1 MSLALALYRTITGAL
16 EPLAPS
22 LLRARAKRG
31 KEDPE
36 RLGERLGRPS
46 RPRPEGPLC
55 WLHGASVGETLSIL
69 PLVEA
74 LHAVRPELGLL
85 VTSGTV
91 TSAELLAK
99 RLPRGV
105 VHQYLPIDAPRATA
119 QFLAHW
125 RPDLAVF
132 VESELWPNLLA
143 GLRRWGARTALVSA
157 RLSDASLKGWGR
169 APSAAKT
176 VLGGFDLVMAQD
188 AATAAGLVK
197 LGARD
202 DGRLNLKLIGTALA
216 ADPALLTRV
225 RATLGARPV
234 LLAASTHP
242 GEDEL
247 VLEVFAFLKDRPD
260 RPLLVL
266 APRHPARGE
275 ALAALARSQ
284 GFRTARQSV
293 GETIA
298 PPGDVFPTEVYIADV
313 LGELGLWFRLAK
325 TALIGGSLIPGIGG
339 HNPLEA
345 ARLDCP
351 VLVGPHVES
360 WRSVYQALEA
370 AGGVRRVSGAP
381 SLAGALAEAL
391 SEPAELIAQAVRA
404 KTFAQQQGG
413 AVDGARDRL
422 LALLPSGRP

>member
-1 MSLALALYRTITGAL
+1 MSIALALYRTITSAL
-16 EPLAPS
+16 EPLAPTI
-22 LLRARAKRG
+22 LNARVKRG

-36 RLGERLGRPS
+36 RLDERLGRPS

-74 LHAVRPELGLL
+74 LNAARPELGLL

-91 TSAELLAK
+91 TSAELLTR

-105 VHQYLPIDAPRATA
+105 IHQFLPIDAPRATA
-119 QFLAHW
+119 RFLAHW

-132 VESELWPNLLA
+132 VESELWPNLLL

-157 RLSDASLKGWGR
+157 RLSDASLKGWAR
-169 APSAAKT
+169 APAAARM

-188 AATAAGLVK
+188 AAAAAGLVK

-202 DGRLNLKLIGTALA
+202 DGRLNLKLIGAPLA
-216 ADPALLTRV
+216 VDAEVLAQTRV
-225 RATLGARPV
+225 NLGGRPV

-242 GEDEL
+242 GEDDM
-247 VLEVFAFLKDRPD
+247 VLEVFGFIKTQPE

-266 APRHPARGE
+266 APRHPVRGE
-275 ALAALARSQ
+275 ALAAMARAQ
-284 GFRTARQSV
+284 GFRTSRQSA

-298 PPGDVFPTEVYIADV
+298 PPTDILPTEVYVADV

-325 TALIGGSLIPGIGG
+325 AALIGGSLVPGIGG

-351 VLVGPHVES
+351 VLAGPHVES
-360 WRSVYQALEA
+360 WRAVYQGLEA

-381 SLAGALAEAL
+381 TLAGAFAEAL
-391 SEPAELIAQAVRA
+391 SASIELIGQAARA
-404 KTFAQQQGG
+404 KAFAQQQGG

-422 LALLPSGRP
+422 LALLPSRRA

>member
-16 EPLAPS
+16 EPLAPAI
-22 LLRARAKRG
+22 LQARVRRG
-31 KEDPE
+31 KEDAE

-46 RPRPEGPLC
+46 RARPEGPLC

-74 LHAVRPELGLL
+74 LHAARPELALL

-105 VHQYLPIDAPRATA
+105 IHQFLPIDAPRASA
-119 QFLAHW
+119 RFLAHW

-132 VESELWPNLLA
+132 VESELWPNLLL

-169 APSAAKT
+169 APAAAKL

-188 AATAAGLVK
+188 AATAAGLVR

-202 DGRLNLKLIGTALA
+202 SGRLNLKLIGAPLA
-216 ADPALLTRV
+216 ADPVALARLRT
-225 RATLGARPV
+225 ALGDRPV

-247 VLEVFAFLKDRPD
+247 VLEVFAFLKDRPE

-266 APRHPARGE
+266 APRHPVRGE
-275 ALAALARSQ
+275 ALQALARAQ
-284 GFRTARQSV
+284 GFRTARQSA
-293 GETIA
+293 GETVA
-298 PPGDVFPTEVYIADV
+298 PPEDVFPTEVYVADA
-313 LGELGLWFRLAK
+313 LGELGLWFRLARA
-325 TALIGGSLIPGIGG
+325 ALIGGSLVPGIGG

-351 VLVGPHVES
+351 ILTGPHVDS

-370 AGGVRRVSGAP
+370 AGGARRVGGGP
-381 SLAGALAEAL
+381 ILAGALAEAL
-391 SEPAELIAQAVRA
+391 TDPAELTAQAARA
-404 KTFAQQQGG
+404 KAFASGQAG
-413 AVDGARDRL
+413 AVEGARDRL
-422 LALLPSGRP
+422 LALLPSGRT

>member
-1 MSLALALYRTITGAL
+1 MSLALALYRTATGVL
-16 EPLAPS
+16 EPLAPA
-22 LLRARAKRG
+22 LLQARMKRG
-31 KEDPE
+31 KEDAE

-46 RPRPEGPLC
+46 RARQEGPLC

-91 TSAELLAK
+91 TSAELLAT

-105 VHQYLPIDAPRATA
+105 IHQFLPVDAPRATA
-119 QFLAHW
+119 RFLAHW

-132 VESELWPNLLA
+132 VESELWPNLLT

-169 APSAAKT
+169 APAAAKA

-188 AATAAGLVK
+188 GATAAGLVK

-202 DGRLNLKLIGTALA
+202 DGRLNLKLIGAPLA
-216 ADPALLTRV
+216 ADPGVLAGLRTR
-225 RATLGARPV
+225 LGERPV

-247 VLEVFAFLKDRPD
+247 LLEVFAFIKDRPEL
-260 RPLLVL
+260 PLLVL
-266 APRHPARGE
+266 APRHPVRGE
-275 ALAALARSQ
+275 ALVDLARGQ
-284 GFRTARQSV
+284 GFRTARQST

-298 PPGDVFPTEVYIADV
+298 PPGDVFPTEVYVADV

-325 TALIGGSLIPGIGG
+325 AALIGGSLVPGIGG

-351 VLVGPHVES
+351 VVTGPHVDS

-370 AGGVRRVSGAP
+370 AGGVRRVGGGP
-381 SLAGALAEAL
+381 SLAGAFAEAL
-391 SEPAELIAQAVRA
+391 IDPAELTAQAVRA
-404 KTFAQQQGG
+404 RAYVQQQAG